1 MLHWEFLN
9 SGDTASRPVRMICY
23 LMDENADPIYRTQL
37 LRREPDLVV
46 WAVGDVGDRLKAKL
60 EHKF

>member
-1 MLHWEFLN
+1 
-9 SGDTASRPVRMICY
+9 
-23 LMDENADPIYRTQL
+23 MDENADPIYRTQL